1 MESFLASVER
11 RAYRMA
17 EMGTGNSEDAL
28 DIVQEAMFG
37 FVRKYSARPEEEWRP
52 LFFRILQN
60 KIRDWHR
67 RAKVKKGLGLFWP
80 FKGSDA
86 ENPIQQLED
95 TKEKN
100 VLDVLEASDSV
111 DAMHVAIRAL
121 PVRQQQAFLLR
132 AWEEFS
138 VKETAKIMEISEGSV
153 KTHFSRAVATLRES
167 LNDYA

>member
-17 EMGTGNSEDAL
+17 EIGTSNSEEAL

-67 RAKVKKGLGLFWP
+67 KAKVKKGLGLFWP
-80 FKGSDA
+80 FKGIDSGDS
-86 ENPIQQLED
+86 IQELED
-95 TKEKN
+95 AKEKN
-100 VLDVLEASDSV
+100 ILDTLEASDSV
-111 DAMHVAIRAL
+111 EAMHVAIRAL
-121 PVRQQQAFLLR
+121 PLRQQQAFLLR

-138 VKETAKIMEISEGSV
+138 VKETAKVMEVSEGSV
-153 KTHFSRAVATLRES
+153 KTHFSRATATLRES
-167 LNDYA
+167 LKEYE

>member
-17 EMGTGNSEDAL
+17 EIGTSNSEEAL

-37 FVRKYSARPEEEWRP
+37 FVRKYSARPQEEWRP

-67 RAKVKKGLGLFWP
+67 TAKVKKGLGLFWP
-80 FKGSDA
+80 FKGSDDS
-86 ENPIQQLED
+86 IQELED
-95 TKEKN
+95 AKEKSI
-100 VLDVLEASDSV
+100 LDTLEASDSIE
-111 DAMHVAIRAL
+111 AMHVSIRAL
-121 PVRQQQAFLLR
+121 PHRQQQAFLLR

-138 VKETAKIMEISEGSV
+138 VKETAKIMEVSEGSV

-167 LNDYA
+167 LKEYE

>member
-17 EMGTGNSEDAL
+17 EIGTSNSEEAL

-67 RAKVKKGLGLFWP
+67 NAKVKKGLGLFWP
-80 FKGSDA
+80 FKGSDDS
-86 ENPIQQLED
+86 IQELED
-95 TKEKN
+95 PKEKN
-100 VLDVLEASDSV
+100 ILDTLESSDSV
-111 DAMHVAIRAL
+111 EAMHVAIRVL
-121 PVRQQQAFLLR
+121 PLRQQQAFLLR

-138 VKETAKIMEISEGSV
+138 VKETAKIMEVSEGSV

-167 LNDYA
+167 LKEYE

>member
-17 EMGTGNSEDAL
+17 EIGTGNSEEAL

-37 FVRKYSARPEEEWRP
+37 FVQKYSNRPDHEWRP

-67 RAKVKKGLGLFWP
+67 RAKVRKNLGLFWP
-80 FKGSDA
+80 FKGNEPEGS
-86 ENPIQQLED
+86 IQELQD
-95 TKEKN
+95 TKEKD
-100 VLDVLEASDSV
+100 VLDVMESSDSIE
-111 DAMHVAIRAL
+111 AMHAAIHAL
-121 PVRQQQAFLLR
+121 PFRQQQAFLLR

-138 VKETAKIMEISEGSV
+138 VKETAKIMGVSEGSV
-153 KTHFSRAVATLRES
+153 KTHFSRAVSALRES
-167 LNDYA
+167 LKDYE

>member
-1 MESFLASVER
+1 
-11 RAYRMA
+11 MA
-17 EMGTGNSEDAL
+17 EIGTSNSEEAL

-67 RAKVKKGLGLFWP
+67 NAKVKKGLGLFWP
-80 FKGSDA
+80 FKGSDDS
-86 ENPIQQLED
+86 IQELED
-95 TKEKN
+95 PKEKN
-100 VLDVLEASDSV
+100 ILDTLESSDSV
-111 DAMHVAIRAL
+111 EAMHVAIRVL
-121 PVRQQQAFLLR
+121 PLRQQQAFLLR

-138 VKETAKIMEISEGSV
+138 VKETAKIMEVSEGSV

-167 LNDYA
+167 LKEYE

>member
-17 EMGTGNSEDAL
+17 EIGTSNSDEAL

-67 RAKVKKGLGLFWP
+67 KAKVKKGLGLFWP
-80 FKGSDA
+80 FRGN
-86 ENPIQQLED
+86 NPEDSIQELED
-95 TKEKN
+95 AKEKN
-100 VLDVLEASDSV
+100 ILDTLETSDSV
-111 DAMHVAIRAL
+111 GAMHVAIRAL
-121 PVRQQQAFLLR
+121 PLRQQQAFLLR

-138 VKETAKIMEISEGSV
+138 VKETAKIMEVSEGSV
-153 KTHFSRAVATLRES
+153 KTHFSRATATLRES
-167 LNDYA
+167 LKEYE

>member
-17 EMGTGNSEDAL
+17 EIGTGNSDEAL

-37 FVRKYSARPEEEWRP
+37 FVRNYSARPEEEWRP

-67 RAKVKKGLGLFWP
+67 KAKVKKGLGLFWP
-80 FKGSDA
+80 FKGNDPEDS
-86 ENPIQQLED
+86 IQELED
-95 TKEKN
+95 AKEKN
-100 VLDVLEASDSV
+100 VLDALETSDSV
-111 DAMHVAIRAL
+111 EAMHMAIRAL
-121 PVRQQQAFLLR
+121 PLRQQQAFLLR

-138 VKETAKIMEISEGSV
+138 VKETAKIMQVSEGSV
-153 KTHFSRAVATLRES
+153 KTHFSRAVSTLREN
-167 LNDYA
+167 LKDHE

>member
-17 EMGTGNSEDAL
+17 EIGTSNSEEAL

-67 RAKVKKGLGLFWP
+67 NAKVKKGLGLFWP
-80 FKGSDA
+80 FKGSDDS
-86 ENPIQQLED
+86 IQELED
-95 TKEKN
+95 PKEKN
-100 VLDVLEASDSV
+100 ILDTLESSDSV
-111 DAMHVAIRAL
+111 EAMHVAIRVL
-121 PVRQQQAFLLR
+121 PLRQQQAFLLR

-138 VKETAKIMEISEGSV
+138 VKETATIMEVSEGSV
-153 KTHFSRAVATLRES
+153 KTHFSRAITTLRKN
-167 LNDYA
+167 LKDYE